1 MAAIQNETWLA
12 ARRGLSG
19 AMDTLRM
26 LVGLFKLRIGL
37 AIAATALAG
46 AAIRPGPTLTGGQQA
61 LLLLTVLVSA
71 GAAGAFNQYYETDLD
86 VRMQRTRSRPF
97 VSGRLRRSPAWLVAI
112 AALLVLSLV
121 VNWIAF
127 NPATAL
133 YTLAGAFTYAVIYT
147 VLLKRRTWWNIVI
160 GGAAG
165 SFAVLAGAAAVQ
177 PDLSAEVW
185 LLATILFLWT
195 PPHFW
200 SLALVCR
207 DDYAA
212 AGVPMLPVVKG
223 DRVTAYAILGHVV
236 ALVLLSLLLA
246 WLRPG
251 SAYAV
256 CAAVGGAWFLRAAW
270 RLARSAS
277 RATAIRCFL
286 ASLAQLSLLLLGA
299 VADALV
305 QL

>member
-1 MAAIQNETWLA
+1 MNTTTVAQPRPFATTRALF
-12 ARRGLSG
+12 GL
-19 AMDTLRM
+19 L
-26 LVGLFKLRIGL
+26 KLRIGL
-37 AIAATALAG
+37 VIAVTALAG
-46 AAIRPGPTLTGGQQA
+46 AAIQSGPSLSGIQLA
-61 LLLLTVLVSA
+61 LLFVTVLMSA

-86 VRMQRTRSRPF
+86 ARMQRTRSRPF
-97 VSGRLRRSPAWLVAI
+97 VSGRFHRGPAWLVAI
-112 AALLVLSLV
+112 AALVG
-121 VNWIAF
+121 IATAASWTWL
-127 NPATAL
+127 NSAAAL
-133 YTLAGAFTYAVIYT
+133 YTLAGAFTYAIVYT
-147 VLLKRRTWWNIVI
+147 VWLKRRTWCNIVI

-177 PDLSAEVW
+177 PDLSAEAW
-185 LLATILFLWT
+185 LLAIILFLWT

-200 SLALVCR
+200 SLAMVCR

-223 DRVTAYAILGHVV
+223 DRVTAHAILGHAV

-251 SAYAV
+251 AIYLT
-256 CAAVGGAWFLRAAW
+256 CAALGGAWFVYAALRV
-270 RLARSAS
+270 ARNPA

-299 VADALV
+299 MADAVL
-305 QL
+305 LG